1 VKFLEDEAI
10 RGSISRG
17 IKDEV
22 TAYGSDLL
30 KKAVAV
36 HITEAL
42 DAP

>member
-1 VKFLEDEAI
+1 MKQS
-10 RGSISRG
+10 RGGISRG

-30 KKAVAV
+30 KKAVAA

-42 DAP
+42 DAPK